1 MGRHNT
7 YGFAANLHSQ
17 FGYQDVSLLSS
28 SMMSGP
34 SQHLGE
40 GSVRQRRAG
49 VQYGTSRVSQYTERR
64 LTRYSA
70 IANSLHQARTAG
82 PL

>member
-1 MGRHNT
+1 
-7 YGFAANLHSQ
+7 
-17 FGYQDVSLLSS
+17 
-28 SMMSGP
+28 MMSGP